1 MIHNVLYK
9 LLNICIYSINRL
21 CVINIFYYL
30 FQMDAGVGAKKRMLD
45 EMTFSSVTS
54 DIPDDKVNQ

>member
-21 CVINIFYYL
+21 SVINIFYYL
-30 FQMDAGVGAKKRMLD
+30 FQVDVGEGAKKRMLD

-54 DIPDDKVNQ
+54 DITDGKANQ